1 MSRELNKVAYERGHL
16 YYECNYC
23 KGKKIDECGWVHYCF
38 DCDDYVSV
46 TLKGK
51 EIANEMC
58 NM

>member
-1 MSRELNKVAYERGHL
+1 MRRELNKVAYERGHL

-23 KGKKIDECGWVHYCF
+23 KGKEVAESGWTNYCY

-51 EIANEMC
+51 EQ
-58 NM
+58 